1 MKRSTTGRQ
10 AGDRWGGVGDS
21 QAPLVIQQETLE
33 QKQVC
38 GLTKITVQ
46 GGYTSVMQRQR
57 KAFIWPPISLIYRNT
72 QEELVPLCLFESL
85 SLTLMLLSFYLYLNW
100 LLYCYCTQDL
110 AISYGCSS
118 ALDKAQVS
126 FTFKLTSWLYFSSA
140 EMMDRDYHT
149 WLACFLKII

>member
-1 MKRSTTGRQ
+1 M
-10 AGDRWGGVGDS
+10 
-21 QAPLVIQQETLE
+21 
-33 QKQVC
+33 
-38 GLTKITVQ
+38 
-46 GGYTSVMQRQR
+46 MQRQR

-110 AISYGCSS
+110 AIRYGSSS

-126 FTFKLTSWLYFSSA
+126 FTFKLSSWLYFSSA

-149 WLACFLKII
+149 WLACFLKIIKKN

>member
-1 MKRSTTGRQ
+1 
-10 AGDRWGGVGDS
+10 
-21 QAPLVIQQETLE
+21 
-33 QKQVC
+33 
-38 GLTKITVQ
+38 
-46 GGYTSVMQRQR
+46 MQRQR

-110 AISYGCSS
+110 AISYGSSS

-126 FTFKLTSWLYFSSA
+126 FTFKLASWLYFSSA
-140 EMMDRDYHT
+140 EMTDRDYHT